1 MGTKWAP
8 GPLFSGN
15 ENLRRGRHGSD
26 CSDVVVVIV
35 VVVGAVVVFV
45 LWFLFSM
52 EQVAL
57 GDASIWKSV
66 LKIIR
71 EFVKNSSRI
80 FGEIADDLLRTWS
93 CVISNCRY
101 QMLGLHY

>member
-35 VVVGAVVVFV
+35 VVVVAVVVFV

-66 LKIIR
+66 SRIIR
-71 EFVKNSSRI
+71 EFVENLSRVLRK
-80 FGEIADDLLRTWS
+80 LLTT
-93 CVISNCRY
+93 CEE
-101 QMLGLHY
+101 LGRA